1 MATIRFGWFRVGVGL
16 LALGLGL
23 LVALSSSRAYA
34 VSDGILAAV
43 VPFSGPQAKIAQSVV
58 ERIARKYSASVP
70 SAMWSRAVRRLNADN
85 HNPEEIAQ
93 VASEVGAR
101 LVVTGVVRRE
111 GARFL
116 LLVLIRDG
124 RTGEIRDRF
133 RYVLPGPT
141 VPPSVEDQ
149 LARDF
154 GDSFPKIVELVAGMP
169 AQSFPTNAV
178 PLAPVA
184 ANNDPDERPRE
195 TPRRRSRETREPD
208 PDEPSNTNDPRTSAY
223 FSLQRP
229 LWAPFFDVSLGATI
243 SNRSMRV
250 SPDSETAFKS
260 SAVGGLRFD
269 AILYPLAP
277 LHRIAQ
283 GVVSGIGLAIHL
295 EKPFWPKSNA
305 DEIGQ
310 DLRLATSELRVEGGL
325 HWRFTLYA
333 KRPWPELVLMAGG
346 GTHQFA
352 IESAADGSDFGPPNV
367 TYNFVSVGGAVR
379 VMPIER
385 RLRLWFQANYVH
397 VPTGNAGAIERPDR
411 YGPSQTVAFRIE
423 GGVEVFAYRGLK
435 IAVRGNFER
444 YILEFK
450 PQAGTTRRADFAIDK
465 YAGGALSVG
474 YEY

>member
-1 MATIRFGWFRVGVGL
+1 MATTLRFRSVGPVVLMWLVSVFAIGL
-16 LALGLGL
+16 A
-23 LVALSSSRAYA
+23 ARPAFA
-34 VSDGILAAV
+34 ISDGILAAV
-43 VPFSGPQAKIAQSVV
+43 VPFSGPQSKIAQTVV
-58 ERIARKYSASVP
+58 ERLTRKYAAAVP
-70 SAMWSRAVRRLNADN
+70 AAVWSRAVKRLNADN

-101 LVVTGVVRRE
+101 LVITGSVRRE

-124 RTGEIRDRF
+124 RSGEIRDRF

-169 AQSFPTNAV
+169 AQSFPTTAV
-178 PLAPVA
+178 PPAPQQQPTTTT
-184 ANNDPDERPRE
+184 NDEP
-195 TPRRRSRETREPD
+195 TPARRDTRASQND
-208 PDEPSNTNDPRTSAY
+208 DEPSNTNDPRTSAY

-229 LWAPFFDVSLGATI
+229 LWAPFFDVAFGASI

-260 SAVGGLRFD
+260 TAVGGVRFD

-283 GVVSGIGLAIHL
+283 GVVSGIGLALHI

-305 DEIGQ
+305 DEIGEG
-310 DLRLATSELRVEGGL
+310 LRLGTSELRVEGGL

-333 KRPWPELVLMAGG
+333 KRPWPELVFMAGG

-352 IESAADGSDFGPPNV
+352 IERAADGSDFGPPNT
-367 TYNFVSVGGAVR
+367 TYNFVSVGGALR
-379 VMPIER
+379 VMPIEK
-385 RLRLWFQANYVH
+385 RLRLWFAANYLH
-397 VPTGNAGAIERPDR
+397 VPKGNAGAIERPDR
-411 YGPSQTVAFRIE
+411 YGPSQTVAFRVE
-423 GGVEVFAYRGLK
+423 GGVEVFAYKGLK
-435 IAVRGNFER
+435 LIARGYFER
-444 YILEFK
+444 YILSFTTV
-450 PQAGTTRRADFAIDK
+450 PGTSRRAELAIDK

-474 YEY
+474 YEW